1 MKYFLSDIFYTEI
14 KKETASLQSNKDK
27 KALIYK
33 NLKNN
38 ALHNKLAQCIT
49 QYTIQRITKY
59 TRPTHHKIYSPNAL
73 QILRS
78 IVLKNCKTM
87 SFAMN

>member
-33 NLKNN
+33 SQGNN
-38 ALHNKLAQCIT
+38 ALHNILA
-49 QYTIQRITKY
+49 QRITKY
-59 TRPTHHKIYSPNAL
+59 TRPTHY
-73 QILRS
+73 
-78 IVLKNCKTM
+78 TTY
-87 SFAMN
+87 

>member
-33 NLKNN
+33 NQENN
-38 ALHNKLAQCIT
+38 ALHNNILAQRIT
-49 QYTIQRITKY
+49 QYIS
-59 TRPTHHKIYSPNAL
+59 PTLHKIHSPNAL

-87 SFAMN
+87 SYSDN

>member
-33 NLKNN
+33 NLKNY
-38 ALHNKLAQCIT
+38 ALHNILA
-49 QYTIQRITKY
+49 QRITKY
-59 TRPTHHKIYSPNAL
+59 TRPTHHKN
-73 QILRS
+73 
-78 IVLKNCKTM
+78 
-87 SFAMN
+87 

>member
-33 NLKNN
+33 SQGNN
-38 ALHNKLAQCIT
+38 ALHNILAHAPQNILAQRT
-49 QYTIQRITKY
+49 TKIKEY
-59 TRPTHHKIYSPNAL
+59 YS
-73 QILRS
+73 
-78 IVLKNCKTM
+78 KNV
-87 SFAMN
+87 

>member
-14 KKETASLQSNKDK
+14 KMKQLHSEAIRIK

-33 NLKNN
+33 NQENN
-38 ALHNKLAQCIT
+38 ALHNNILAQRIT
-49 QYTIQRITKY
+49 QYIS
-59 TRPTHHKIYSPNAL
+59 PTHYKIYSPNAL

-87 SFAMN
+87 SYSDN

>member
-33 NLKNN
+33 NRKTMHYTTTYSPN
-38 ALHNKLAQCIT
+38 ASHNILA
-49 QYTIQRITKY
+49 QRITKY
-59 TRPTHHKIYSPNAL
+59 TRPTHHKN
-73 QILRS
+73 
-78 IVLKNCKTM
+78 
-87 SFAMN
+87 

>member
-33 NLKNN
+33 KPENN
-38 ALHNKLAQCIT
+38 ALHNILAQRT
-49 QYTIQRITKY
+49 TKIKEY
-59 TRPTHHKIYSPNAL
+59 CS
-73 QILRS
+73 
-78 IVLKNCKTM
+78 KNM
-87 SFAMN
+87 

>member
-33 NLKNN
+33 KPENN
-38 ALHNKLAQCIT
+38 ALYNNILA
-49 QYTIQRITKY
+49 QRITKY
-59 TRPTHHKIYSPNAL
+59 ISPTHYKY
-73 QILRS
+73 
-78 IVLKNCKTM
+78 
-87 SFAMN
+87 